1 MRPAT
6 YRMRLGATVGWP
18 SATVRRSSVAPV
30 RGTAVRSRVSL
41 RDESRARNV
50 RHRPAPGRAD
60 GVAVR
65 VRFRHIRL
73 MSRKS
78 ANSRPSGPVPSK
90 STSSGDTAPPR
101 YALPTDLGAS
111 LKHLDDAQ
119 FDALLSA
126 VAAEARCRGRIGAFR
141 GEESARGWLADGV
154 QGERPAG
161 FVAAGSGEN
170 HPGRVRSRRQAGPY
184 PAEAMSVHPV
194 STLVN
199 RPANDDPRCI
209 ETLAD
214 R

>member
-1 MRPAT
+1 MRP
-6 YRMRLGATVGWP
+6 GATVGWP

-30 RGTAVRSRVSL
+30 RATAVRSRVSL

-50 RHRPAPGRAD
+50 RHRPAAGRAD

-73 MSRKS
+73 MSRKR
-78 ANSRPSGPVPSK
+78 ANSRPFGPVPSK

-126 VAAEARCRGRIGAFR
+126 VAAEARCRGRP
-141 GEESARGWLADGV
+141 ADG
-154 QGERPAG
+154 GAAPSERSGAKKAPG
-161 FVAAGSGEN
+161 GGSPTG
-170 HPGRVRSRRQAGPY
+170 SKAKDQ
-184 PAEAMSVHPV
+184 PV
-194 STLVN
+194 SMLPGQDRIIRAAFEAGVK
-199 RPANDDPRCI
+199 PAAIARLFRLSGASSPASPRG
-209 ETLAD
+209 
-214 R
+214 